1 MSKRHLYLLAFAIVA
16 VAFAAIYYKWSVL
29 KFPLQ
34 PDAQVQ
40 VWTVQAHVEYQP
52 RKGANTVTLQL
63 PSTAPPGYTVLEQ
76 RYVARNYSKLEESGT
91 DGREVQWAIRRA
103 LGEQDLYY
111 RATIVR
117 ADDHQQAALE
127 FDPVIGELPVLEEP
141 YATAAQTLLDQVR
154 ERSSNTVTFA
164 RELVRR
170 LGESGQLSEEV
181 ELLAERYGN
190 DDVARSNFIV
200 QLLAT
205 RSIPARV
212 VYGIRLTDSNGEA
225 DADLEARMQ
234 TWLVVHDGLA
244 WIMLDPRTAA
254 EGAPADLFVWS
265 ASGKPLLAIDGDPPA
280 ALMFTVSRNLA
291 DAMATA
297 ERRLEVQDANLV
309 RYSLLSLP
317 LQAQET
323 YRVLLM
329 VPIGAFI
336 MLLLRNL
343 VGIKTYGTFMPVLI
357 ALAFR
362 ETALVA
368 GITLFVVVVGF
379 GLLVRFYLERLRLL
393 LVPRLTAILIL
404 VVLLMA
410 AVSVLSNRLGL
421 EVGLSVALFPMVIMA
436 MTIERM
442 SVAWDE
448 RGAGT
453 AIREG
458 IGTLIVAALAY
469 IVMSWPPLEH
479 LVFVYPEVLLVLF
492 ALALLLGR
500 YSGYRLNELL
510 RFRALAREP
519 DPIVPPPAASDATD
533 TATPVAKA

>member
-1 MSKRHLYLLAFAIVA
+1 MSKRHLYLLALAIV
-16 VAFAAIYYKWSVL
+16 VAASAAIYYKWKVL
-29 KFPLQ
+29 EFPLQ

-40 VWTVQAHVEYQP
+40 VWTLQAHIEYQP
-52 RKGANTVTLQL
+52 RKPANTVTLQL
-63 PSTAPPGYTVLEQ
+63 PETTPGFTLIDE
-76 RYVARNYSKLEESGT
+76 RFVARNYTNLPENT
-91 DGREVQWAIRRA
+91 DGGREVQWAIRRA
-103 LGEQDLYY
+103 VGEQDLYY
-111 RATIVR
+111 RATVVR
-117 ADDHQQAALE
+117 ADEGATVELDFDPELAPQPE
-127 FDPVIGELPVLEEP
+127 FDEP
-141 YATAAQTLLDQVR
+141 YQTAANTLLDQVR
-154 ERSSNTVTFA
+154 DRSSNTVTYA
-164 RELVRR
+164 RELLRR
-170 LGESGQLSEEV
+170 LNETDPSEEV
-181 ELLAERYGN
+181 ALIGELHG
-190 DDVARSNFIV
+190 DDDTARSNFVV
-200 QLLAT
+200 QLLAI
-205 RSIPARV
+205 RNIPARV
-212 VYGIRLTDSNGEA
+212 VHGLKLAPAGEGIDPGV
-225 DADLEARMQ
+225 EARMQ
-234 TWLVVHDGLA
+234 SWLLVHDGLT
-244 WIMLDPRTAA
+244 WTMLDPRTTA
-254 EGAPADLFVWS
+254 EGRPSDLFLWN
-265 ASGKPLLAIDGDPPA
+265 ATGKPLLTIDGDPPSTLA
-280 ALMFTVSRNLA
+280 FTVKANLA

-297 ERRLEVQDANLV
+297 ERRLEVRDANLV

-323 YRVLLM
+323 YRILLM

-343 VGIKTYGTFMPVLI
+343 VGVKTYGTFMPVLI

-368 GITLFVVVVGF
+368 GISLFVVVVGF

-410 AVSVLSNRLGL
+410 AVSVISNRLGL

-458 IGTLIVAALAY
+458 IGTLVVAALAY
-469 IVMSWPPLEH
+469 IVMSWQPLEH
-479 LVFVYPEVLLVLF
+479 LVFVYPEVLLILF
-492 ALALLLGR
+492 ALALVLGR

-519 DPIVPPPAASDATD
+519 DPVVPPPA
-533 TATPVAKA
+533 KAEPETKA

>member
-1 MSKRHLYLLAFAIVA
+1 MSKRHLYLLAFSIIAIA
-16 VAFAAIYYKWSVL
+16 CAAIFYKWSVL

-52 RKGANTVTLQL
+52 RAAANAVTLQI
-63 PSTAPPGYTVLEQ
+63 PRFTPGFAVLDE
-76 RYVARNYSKLEESGT
+76 RFIARGYSKLESTHAE
-91 DGREVQWAIRRA
+91 GREVQWANRRVV
-103 LGEQDLYY
+103 GEQDLYY

-117 ADDHQQAALE
+117 SQDHDTLALD
-127 FDPVIGELPVLEEP
+127 FDPVIPSPPELEEP
-141 YATAAQTLLDQVR
+141 YVTAADSLLVQVR
-154 ERSSNTVTFA
+154 EGSINNVTYA
-164 RELVRR
+164 RELLRR
-170 LGESGQLSEEV
+170 LGEATPSEEV
-181 ELLAERYGN
+181 ALLSERYGA
-190 DDVARSNFIV
+190 DESDRAYFAV
-200 QLLAT
+200 QLLAR

-212 VYGIRLTDSNGEA
+212 IHGLRLTDEPREGE
-225 DADLEARMQ
+225 DRLQ
-234 TWLVVHDGLA
+234 PWLMVHDGLA
-244 WIMLDPRTAA
+244 WTIIDPRTFA
-254 EGAPADLFVWS
+254 EGLPPDLFLWS
-265 ASGKPLLAIDGDPPA
+265 SSDRRVLQMESETAQA

-291 DAMATA
+291 DAMAIA

-343 VGIKTYGTFMPVLI
+343 VGVKTYGTFMPVLI

-368 GITLFVVVVGF
+368 GVTLFVLVVGF

-458 IGTLIVAALAY
+458 VGTLVVAALAY
-469 IVMSWPPLEH
+469 LVMSWQPLEH

-492 ALALLLGR
+492 AFALLLGR
-500 YSGYRLNELL
+500 YSGYRLNELF

-519 DPIVPPPAASDATD
+519 DPIVPPPSPGDATE
-533 TATPVAKA
+533 TASSGKA

>member
-1 MSKRHLYLLAFAIVA
+1 MSKRHLYVLALAIIA
-16 VAFAAIYYKWSVL
+16 LALTAMYYKWSEL
-29 KFPLQ
+29 NFPLQ
-34 PDAQVQ
+34 PDTKTQ
-40 VWTVQAHVEYQP
+40 VWTVQAHVEYLP

-63 PSTAPPGYTVLEQ
+63 PQAPTGFTVLDE
-76 RYVARNYSKLEESGT
+76 RFVARNYSKLEET
-91 DGREVQWAIRRA
+91 DEDGREVQWAIRRA
-103 LGEQDLYY
+103 YGEQDLYY

-117 ADDHQQAALE
+117 AGGTGKAELPYEQS
-127 FDPVIGELPVLEEP
+127 IGEGVALEEP
-141 YATAAQTLLDQVR
+141 YKTAAETLLDQVR
-154 ERSSNTVTFA
+154 LQSANNVTFA

-170 LGESGQLSEEV
+170 FREDTAPGEEVALLREQMGDDDATRTEFLAALLANRSIVARVLHGVRLSED
-181 ELLAERYGN
+181 ERE
-190 DDVARSNFIV
+190 
-200 QLLAT
+200 QEQ
-205 RSIPARV
+205 
-212 VYGIRLTDSNGEA
+212 RL
-225 DADLEARMQ
+225 Q
-234 TWLVVHDGLA
+234 TWLIVHDGIQ
-244 WIMLDPRTAA
+244 WYTIDPRTAA
-254 EGAPADLFVWS
+254 EGMPDDLFVWS
-265 ASGKPLLAIDGDPPA
+265 ASGRPLLAIDGIPDVVP
-280 ALMFTVSRNLA
+280 LLTVSRNLA

-343 VGIKTYGTFMPVLI
+343 VGVKTYGTFMPVLI

-368 GITLFVVVVGF
+368 GIVLFVLVVGF

-404 VVLLMA
+404 VVLLMC
-410 AVSVLSNRLGL
+410 AVSVFSNRLGI

-458 IGTLIVAALAY
+458 IGTLVVSALAY
-469 IVMSWPPLEH
+469 LVMSWPPLEH
-479 LVFVYPEVLLVLF
+479 LVFVYPETLLILF
-492 ALALLLGR
+492 AFSLLLGR
-500 YSGYRLNELL
+500 YSGYRLSELV

-519 DPIVPPPAASDATD
+519 DPIVPAPEPEPDPAATR
-533 TATPVAKA
+533 P

>member
-1 MSKRHLYLLAFAIVA
+1 MSKRHLYLLAFSIIA

-40 VWTVQAHVEYQP
+40 VWTLQAHVEYQP
-52 RKGANTVTLQL
+52 RTPANAVTLQL
-63 PSTAPPGYTVLEQ
+63 PSRTPGFTVLDE
-76 RYVARNYSKLEESGT
+76 RFVGRGYSKLVSEHAE
-91 DGREVQWAIRRA
+91 GREVQWANRRTV
-103 LGEQDLYY
+103 GEQDLYY
-111 RATIVR
+111 RATVVR
-117 ADDHQQAALE
+117 SADREQVALD
-127 FDPVIGELPVLEEP
+127 FDPVIPSPPELEEP
-141 YATAAQTLLDQVR
+141 YVTAADTLLQQVR
-154 ERSSNTVTFA
+154 EGSVNNVTYA
-164 RELVRR
+164 RELLRR
-170 LGESGQLSEEV
+170 LGESSPSEEV
-181 ELLAERYGN
+181 ALLAERYGA
-190 DDVARSNFIV
+190 DESDRADFAV
-200 QLLAT
+200 QLLAR

-212 VYGIRLTDSNGEA
+212 IHGIRLTD
-225 DADLEARMQ
+225 EAREGDARLQ
-234 TWLVVHDGLA
+234 PWLMVHDGLA
-244 WIMLDPRTAA
+244 WTVIDPRTYA
-254 EGAPADLFVWS
+254 EGLPGDLFVWN
-265 ASGKPLLAIDGDPPA
+265 ASDRRLLAMEGDAPA
-280 ALMFTVSRNLA
+280 ALMVSVSRNSA
-291 DAMATA
+291 DAMAIA

-323 YRVLLM
+323 YRILLM

-343 VGIKTYGTFMPVLI
+343 VGVKTYGTFMPVLI

-368 GITLFVVVVGF
+368 GVSLFVVVVGF

-458 IGTLIVAALAY
+458 VGTLIVAALAY
-469 IVMSWPPLEH
+469 LVMSWQPLEH
-479 LVFVYPEVLLVLF
+479 LVFVYPETLLVLF
-492 ALALLLGR
+492 AFALLLGR

-519 DPIVPPPAASDATD
+519 DPIVPPPAAGDATGV
-533 TATPVAKA
+533 AEPGAPEAKA

>member
-1 MSKRHLYLLAFAIVA
+1 MPRTIKVAIVGLGFGA
-16 VAFAAIYYKWSVL
+16 EFIPIYQRHPQGLCQRYQGLCQFFAL
-29 KFPLQ
+29 N
-34 PDAQVQ
+34 
-40 VWTVQAHVEYQP
+40 
-52 RKGANTVTLQL
+52 R
-63 PSTAPPGYTVLEQ
+63 PPGGQLDGKAAF
-76 RYVARNYSKLEESGT
+76 RARVEENA
-91 DGREVQWAIRRA
+91 R
-103 LGEQDLYY
+103 
-111 RATIVR
+111 
-117 ADDHQQAALE
+117 HQ
-127 FDPVIGELPVLEEP
+127 
-141 YATAAQTLLDQVR
+141 AQL
-154 ERSSNTVTFA
+154 
-164 RELVRR
+164 RR
-170 LGESGQLSEEV
+170 L
-181 ELLAERYGN
+181 
-190 DDVARSNFIV
+190 AR
-200 QLLAT
+200 

-212 VYGIRLTDSNGEA
+212 IHGIRLTDEPREGEGR
-225 DADLEARMQ
+225 LQ
-234 TWLVVHDGLA
+234 PWLMVHDGLA
-244 WIMLDPRTAA
+244 WTIIDPRTFA
-254 EGAPADLFVWS
+254 EGLPADLFLWS
-265 ASGKPLLAIDGDPPA
+265 SSDRRVLEMESEAPA
-280 ALMFTVSRNLA
+280 ALMFSVSRNLA
-291 DAMATA
+291 DAMAIA

-343 VGIKTYGTFMPVLI
+343 VGVKTYGTFMPVLI

-368 GITLFVVVVGF
+368 GISLFVVVVGF

-458 IGTLIVAALAY
+458 VGTLIVAALAY
-469 IVMSWPPLEH
+469 LVMSWQPLEH
-479 LVFVYPEVLLVLF
+479 LVFVFPEVLLVLF

-510 RFRALAREP
+510 RFRALARDP
-519 DPIVPPPAASDATD
+519 DPIAPPPAAPEPTD
-533 TATPVAKA
+533 GKA

>member
-16 VAFAAIYYKWSVL
+16 VAFAAMYYKWSVL

-63 PSTAPPGYTVLEQ
+63 PANTPGYTVLDE
-76 RYVARNYSKLEESGT
+76 RFVARNYSQLEEANA

-212 VYGIRLTDSNGEA
+212 VYGIRLTDTNGEA

-244 WIMLDPRTAA
+244 WTMLDPRTAA

-265 ASGKPLLAIDGDPPA
+265 ASGKPLLAIDGEPPA

-368 GITLFVVVVGF
+368 GVSLFVVVVGF

-410 AVSVLSNRLGL
+410 AVSVLSNRLGI

>member
-1 MSKRHLYLLAFAIVA
+1 MSKRHLYVLALAIIA
-16 VAFAAIYYKWSVL
+16 LAATAMYYKWSAL

-34 PDAQVQ
+34 PDAKVE

-52 RKGANTVTLQL
+52 RKGANTITLQL
-63 PSTAPPGYTVLEQ
+63 PSTAPGFTVLDE
-76 RYVARNYSKLEESGT
+76 RFVARNYSKLEESDD

-117 ADDHQQAALE
+117 ADGQQDATLDFE
-127 FDPVIGELPVLEEP
+127 PVIAELPVLEEP
-141 YATAAQTLLDQVR
+141 YATAAQSLLTQVR
-154 ERSSNTVTFA
+154 DRSANNVTFA
-164 RELVRR
+164 RELLRR
-170 LGESGQLSEEV
+170 LGDTSDPGDEV
-181 ELLAERYGN
+181 ALLAERYGD
-190 DDVARSNFIV
+190 DDVARSEFIV

-212 VYGIRLTDSNGEA
+212 VHGIRLSA
-225 DADLEARMQ
+225 DEREQESRMHS
-234 TWLVVHDGLA
+234 WLIVHDGLA
-244 WIMLDPRTAA
+244 WHMLDPRTAA
-254 EGAPADLFVWS
+254 EGMPDDLFVWT
-265 ASGKPLLAIDGDPPA
+265 ASGRPLLAIEGEPKSA
-280 ALMFTVSRNLA
+280 TMFTVSRNLA

-343 VGIKTYGTFMPVLI
+343 VGVKTYGTFMPVLI

-368 GITLFVVVVGF
+368 GVVLFVVVVGF
-379 GLLVRFYLERLRLL
+379 GLIVRFYLERLRLL

-410 AVSVLSNRLGL
+410 AVSVISNRLGI

-458 IGTLIVAALAY
+458 IGTLLVAALAY
-469 IVMSWPPLEH
+469 VVMSWPPLEH
-479 LVFVYPEVLLVLF
+479 LVFVYPETLLVLF
-492 ALALLLGR
+492 AMALLLGR
-500 YSGYRLNELL
+500 YSGYRLSELV
-510 RFRALAREP
+510 RFRALAREA
-519 DPIVPPPAASDATD
+519 DPIVPPPAAVAADDA
-533 TATPVAKA
+533 AAASRP